1 MGSLAMEK
9 VGRNERCPCGSG
21 KKYKHCCLA
30 VHTAP
35 DESPWAKQRDASDRL
50 TRDLLKVAA
59 NEFGEDLL
67 LAWADFNQ
75 MDIPDSLDE
84 YPYEEEIFSPYLVF
98 QWDPEAMSRRVARPR
113 GGVVVRSYLERH
125 GRRLSE
131 LELLILEQAISQPI
145 SFFEVV
151 SCVPGR
157 SVVLRDVLIGGETEV
172 EEHTAT
178 KTMQPGQ
185 LAYGQLWILPEVATL
200 GRLAPHIIPPGRK
213 VEIVGLRTKL
223 RRKIAKQNRNLAAGD
238 LIRYAEDIR
247 TVYLDIRDALMAPP
261 RLENTDGDPLEFHT
275 LSFRTGSAQVAF
287 DALAPLAWGH
297 TRDDLLDGAET
308 SEDGTLT
315 NVEMDWIVKG
325 NKIHKSWDNTV
336 MGHIKISGRSLV
348 VEVNSAK
355 RARKIREEIERR
367 LGLHAVHESTK
378 TRTAEEMLK
387 KSEQGRRMRAMA
399 HEPEEAEPELP
410 PEVREHFEAEL
421 QKMAEDWVHQKVPA
435 LGGRTPLQ
443 AVRDPDGREM
453 VEGLLLG
460 WEQSY
465 VEPAGSGV
473 GRIDFGA
480 IRRLLGLQAGV

>member
-30 VHTAP
+30 VHTSP
-35 DESPWAKQRDASDRL
+35 DESPWKKQRDASDRL
-50 TRDLLKVAA
+50 TGELLRLATR
-59 NEFGEDLL
+59 EFGEGLV

-75 MDIPDSLDE
+75 MGIPDPFE
-84 YPYEEEIFSPYLVF
+84 KYPYEEAIFSPYMIF
-98 QWDPEAMSRRVARPR
+98 EWDPEAPNRRRDARPR
-113 GGVVVRSYLERH
+113 GGMIVRRYLEKE
-125 GRRLSE
+125 GSRLSG
-131 LELLILEQAISQPI
+131 LELLILEQAISQPV

-157 SVVLRDVLIGGETEV
+157 SAVLRDILIGGETEV
-172 EEHTAT
+172 EEHSAT
-178 KTMQPGQ
+178 KTMQPGGIV
-185 LAYGQLWILPEVATL
+185 YGQLWVLPEVATL
-200 GRLAPHIIPPGRK
+200 GRLAPHVIPPGRK

-223 RRKIAKQNRNLAAGD
+223 RRKIAKRNKNLSAGD

-275 LSFRTGSAQVAF
+275 LTFRTGSAGVAF
-287 DALAPLAWGH
+287 DALAPLAWGQ
-297 TRDDLLDGAET
+297 TREDLLDGAEMN
-308 SEDGTLT
+308 EDGTLASL
-315 NVEMDWIVKG
+315 EMDWRVKG
-325 NKIHKSWDNTV
+325 NKMHKSWDNTI

-348 VEVNSAK
+348 AEVNSAR

-378 TRTAEEMLK
+378 TRTPEEMLK

-399 HEPEEAEPELP
+399 HEPEEAEPDLP
-410 PEVREHFEAEL
+410 PEAWKHFEAEV
-421 QKMAEDWVHQKVPA
+421 QKMAEDWVHQKIPA
-435 LGGRTPLQ
+435 LGGRTPHQ
-443 AVRDPDGREM
+443 AVRDPDGREV
-453 VEGLLLG
+453 VEGLLLD

-465 VEPAGSGV
+465 QQPAGPGI

-480 IRRLLGLQAGV
+480 IRRLLNL